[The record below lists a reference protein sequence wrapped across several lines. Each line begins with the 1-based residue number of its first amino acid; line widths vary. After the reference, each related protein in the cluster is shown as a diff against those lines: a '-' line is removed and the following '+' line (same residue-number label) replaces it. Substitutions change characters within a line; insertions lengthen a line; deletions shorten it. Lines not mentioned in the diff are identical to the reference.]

1 MQVILMEKI
10 RHLGNVGDR
19 IEVKGGYGRNYLLPT
34 GKAVFA
40 SRENVARFEEQRAAI
55 EKTAADA
62 LAKAQARAAALQD
75 ATVTIAHKAGDG
87 GRLFGSVTTRELAAA
102 LTAAGKAVDKHELN
116 LPEGAIRSLGSFPLD
131 VNLHADL
138 VARVTVEVVAE

>member
-1 MQVILMEKI
+1 MQVILLEKI

-19 IEVKGGYGRNYLLPT
+19 VEVKGGYGRNYLLPK

-40 SRENVARFEEQRAAI
+40 SPDNIARFEQQRAAL
-55 EKTAADA
+55 EKAAADT

-75 ATVTIAHKAGDG
+75 VTVTIAHKAGEG
-87 GRLFGSVTTRELAAA
+87 GRLFGSVTTREIAAA
-102 LTAAGKAVDKHELN
+102 LTAAGHPVERHELS
-116 LPEGAIRSLGSFPLD
+116 LPEGAIRNVGSFPAD

-138 VARVTVEVVAE
+138 TARITVEVVAE

>member
-10 RHLGNVGDR
+10 RYLGNVGDR
-19 IEVKGGYGRNYLLPT
+19 VDVKGGYGRNYLLPT

-40 SRENVARFEEQRAAI
+40 SPDNIARFEEQRAAI

-62 LAKAQARAAALQD
+62 LAKAQARAAALEGV
-75 ATVTIAHKAGDG
+75 TVSLAHKAGEG
-87 GRLFGSVTTRELAAA
+87 GRLFGSVTTREIAQA
-102 LTAAGKAVDKHELN
+102 LTAAGHAVDRQELN
-116 LPEGAIRSLGSFPLD
+116 LPEGAIRTVGTFPLD

-138 VARVTVEVVAE
+138 TVQVTVDVAAE

>member
-10 RHLGNVGDR
+10 RYLGNVGDR
-19 IEVKGGYGRNYLLPT
+19 VEVKGGYGRNYLLPT

-40 SRENVARFEEQRAAI
+40 SPDNIARFEQQRADI

-62 LAKAQARAAALQD
+62 LGRAQARATALEGV
-75 ATVTIAHKAGDG
+75 TVSLAHKAGEG
-87 GRLFGSVTTRELAAA
+87 GRLFGSVTTREIATA
-102 LTAAGKAVDKHELN
+102 LTTAGHAVDKQELN
-116 LPEGAIRSLGSFPLD
+116 LPEGAIRTVGSFPLD

-138 VARVTVEVVAE
+138 VARLTVEVVAE

>member
-19 IEVKGGYGRNYLLPT
+19 VEVKGGYGRNYLLPT

-40 SRENVARFEEQRAAI
+40 SRDNVARFEEQRAAI
-55 EKTAADA
+55 EKSAAET
-62 LAKAQARAAALQD
+62 LAKAQARATALQGV
-75 ATVTIAHKAGDG
+75 TVTIAHKAGDG
-87 GRLFGSVTTRELAAA
+87 GRLFGSVTTREIATA
-102 LTAAGKAVDKHELN
+102 LTAAGHAVDKQELN
-116 LPEGAIRSLGSFPLD
+116 LPEGAIRNLGSFPLD

>member
-10 RHLGNVGDR
+10 RYLGNVGDR
-19 IEVKGGYGRNYLLPT
+19 VDVKGGYGRNYLLPT

-40 SRENVARFEEQRAAI
+40 SPGNIARFEEQRAGI
-55 EKTAADA
+55 EKAAADA

-75 ATVTIAHKAGDG
+75 VTVTLAHKAGEG
-87 GRLFGSVTTRELAAA
+87 GRLFGSVTTREIAAA
-102 LTAAGKAVDKHELN
+102 LTASGHAVDRQELN
-116 LPEGAIRSLGSFPLD
+116 LPEGAIRTLGTFPLD

-138 VARVTVEVVAE
+138 TVQVAVVVVAE

>member
-10 RHLGNVGDR
+10 RYLGNVGDR
-19 IEVKGGYGRNYLLPT
+19 VEVKGGYGRNYLLPT

-40 SRENVARFEEQRAAI
+40 SPDNIARFEQQRAAI
-55 EKTAADA
+55 EKAATDA

-75 ATVTIAHKAGDG
+75 VTVTIAHKAGEG
-87 GRLFGSVTTRELAAA
+87 GRLFGSVTTREIAEA
-102 LTAAGKAVDKHELN
+102 LTAAGHAVDRQELN
-116 LPEGAIRSLGSFPLD
+116 LPEGAIRTLGSFPLD

-138 VARVTVEVVAE
+138 IAQVTVAVVAE

>member
-1 MQVILMEKI
+1 MQVILLEKI

-19 IEVKGGYGRNYLLPT
+19 VEVKGGYGRNYLLPK

-40 SRENVARFEEQRAAI
+40 SPDNIARFEQQRAAI
-55 EKTAADA
+55 EKAAADT

-75 ATVTIAHKAGDG
+75 VTVTIAHKAGEG
-87 GRLFGSVTTRELAAA
+87 GRLFGSVTTREIAAA
-102 LTAAGKAVDKHELN
+102 LTAAGHPVERHELS
-116 LPEGAIRSLGSFPLD
+116 LPEGAIRNVGSFPLD

-138 VARVTVEVVAE
+138 TARITVEVVAE

>member
-1 MQVILMEKI
+1 MQVILLEKI
-10 RHLGNVGDR
+10 RHLGKVGDR

-40 SRENVARFEEQRAAI
+40 SPDNVARFEQQRADI
-55 EKTAADA
+55 EKTAAEA
-62 LAKAQARAAALQD
+62 LAKAQTRATALQD
-75 ATVTIAHKAGDG
+75 VTVSIAHKAGDG
-87 GRLFGSVTTRELAAA
+87 GRLFGSVTTREVAAALAAA
-102 LTAAGKAVDKHELN
+102 GHTVDKHELN
-116 LPEGAIRSLGSFPLD
+116 LPEGAIRNLGSYPLD

>member
-10 RHLGNVGDR
+10 RYLGNVGDR
-19 IEVKGGYGRNYLLPT
+19 VDVKGGYGRNYLLPT

-40 SRENVARFEEQRAAI
+40 SPENIARFEEQRAGI
-55 EKTAADA
+55 EKAAADA

-75 ATVTIAHKAGDG
+75 VTVTLAHKAGEG
-87 GRLFGSVTTRELAAA
+87 GRLFGSVTTREIATA
-102 LTAAGKAVDKHELN
+102 LTAAGHAVDRQELN
-116 LPEGAIRSLGSFPLD
+116 LPEGAIRTLGTFPLD

-138 VARVTVEVVAE
+138 TVQVTVAVVAE

>member
-40 SRENVARFEEQRAAI
+40 SRDNVARFEEQRAAI
-55 EKTAADA
+55 EKTAAEA
-62 LAKAQARAAALQD
+62 LAKAQARGAALEGV
-75 ATVTIAHKAGDG
+75 TVSIAHKAGDG
-87 GRLFGSVTTRELAAA
+87 GRMFGSLTT
-102 LTAAGKAVDKHELN
+102 
-116 LPEGAIRSLGSFPLD
+116 P
-131 VNLHADL
+131 
-138 VARVTVEVVAE
+138 

>member
-1 MQVILMEKI
+1 MQVILLEKI

-19 IEVKGGYGRNYLLPT
+19 VEVKGGYGRNYLLPK

-40 SRENVARFEEQRAAI
+40 SPDNIARFEQQRAAI
-55 EKTAADA
+55 EKAAADT

-75 ATVTIAHKAGDG
+75 VTVTIAHKAGEG
-87 GRLFGSVTTRELAAA
+87 GRLFGSVTTREIAAA
-102 LTAAGKAVDKHELN
+102 LTAAGHPVERHELS
-116 LPEGAIRSLGSFPLD
+116 LPEGAIRNVGSFPAD

-138 VARVTVEVVAE
+138 TARITVEVVAE

>member
-1 MQVILMEKI
+1 MQLILLEKI

-19 IEVKGGYGRNYLLPT
+19 VEVKGGYGRNYLLPK

-40 SRENVARFEEQRAAI
+40 SPDNIARFEQQRAAI
-55 EKTAADA
+55 EKAAADT

-75 ATVTIAHKAGDG
+75 VTVTIAHKAGEG
-87 GRLFGSVTTRELAAA
+87 GRLFGSVTTREIAAA
-102 LTAAGKAVDKHELN
+102 LTAAGHPVERHELS
-116 LPEGAIRSLGSFPLD
+116 LPEGAIRNVGSFPAD

-138 VARVTVEVVAE
+138 TARITVEVVAE

>member
-40 SRENVARFEEQRAAI
+40 SRDNVARFEEQRAAI
-55 EKTAADA
+55 EKTAAEA
-62 LAKAQARAAALQD
+62 LAKAQARGAALEG
-75 ATVTIAHKAGDG
+75 VSVSIAHKAGDG
-87 GRLFGSVTTRELAAA
+87 GRLFGSVTTREIAAA
-102 LTAAGKAVDKHELN
+102 LTASGHVVDKQELS
-116 LPEGAIRSLGSFPLD
+116 LPEGAIRNVGSFPLD
-131 VNLHADL
+131 VSLHADL
-138 VARVTVEVVAE
+138 VTRLTVAVVAE

>member
-10 RHLGNVGDR
+10 RYLGNVGDR
-19 IEVKGGYGRNYLLPT
+19 VDVKGGYGRNYLLPT

-40 SRENVARFEEQRAAI
+40 SPENIARFEEQRAAI

-62 LAKAQARAAALQD
+62 LAKAQARAAALEGV
-75 ATVTIAHKAGDG
+75 TVSLAHKAGEG
-87 GRLFGSVTTRELAAA
+87 GRLFGSVTTREIAQA
-102 LTAAGKAVDKHELN
+102 LTAAGHAVDRQELN
-116 LPEGAIRSLGSFPLD
+116 LPEGAIRTVGTFPLD

-138 VARVTVEVVAE
+138 TVQVTVDVAAE

>member
-10 RHLGNVGDR
+10 RYLGNVGDLVD
-19 IEVKGGYGRNYLLPT
+19 VKGGYGGNYLLPT

-40 SRENVARFEEQRAAI
+40 SPDNIARFEEQRAAI

-62 LAKAQARAAALQD
+62 LAKAQARAAALEGV
-75 ATVTIAHKAGDG
+75 TVSLAHKAGEG
-87 GRLFGSVTTRELAAA
+87 GRLFGSVTTREIAQA
-102 LTAAGKAVDKHELN
+102 LTAAGHAVDRQELN
-116 LPEGAIRSLGSFPLD
+116 LPEGAIRTVGTFPLD

-138 VARVTVEVVAE
+138 TVQVTVDVAAE

>member
-40 SRENVARFEEQRAAI
+40 SRKNVARFEEQRAAI

-62 LAKAQARAAALQD
+62 LTKAQARATALQD
-75 ATVTIAHKAGDG
+75 VTVTIAHKAGDG
-87 GRLFGSVTTRELAAA
+87 GRLFGSVTTREIAEA
-102 LTAAGKAVDKHELN
+102 LTAAGKAVDKQELN
-116 LPEGAIRSLGSFPLD
+116 LPEGAIRNVGSFPLD

>member
-19 IEVKGGYGRNYLLPT
+19 VEVKGGYGRNYLLPT

-40 SRENVARFEEQRAAI
+40 SRDNIARFEEQRAAI
-55 EKTAADA
+55 EKSAAET
-62 LAKAQARAAALQD
+62 LTKAQARAAALQD
-75 ATVTIAHKAGDG
+75 VTVTIAHKAGDG
-87 GRLFGSVTTRELAAA
+87 GRLFGSVTTREIATA
-102 LTAAGKAVDKHELN
+102 LTTAGHAVDKQELN
-116 LPEGAIRSLGSFPLD
+116 LPEGAIRNLGSFPLD

-138 VARVTVEVVAE
+138 VARITVEVVAE